1 MSLDGRS
8 RQALSV
14 VLHHDRDALV
24 SRQREEIERLKTM
37 MKNRYLRAALNLI
50 DAKKEHDAN
59 AGHPEKEH
67 LVTLSIN
74 EETLGPSYSVDG
86 DEPDEFQ
93 VSVSEKRAMITG
105 LCALGYHV
113 VDASQTHGL
122 DVYLVVC
129 WGAISGSWG
138 AISGTPYKPARMQ
151 RYFEGYCT
159 GPREQGEP
167 LPVLHL
173 ASPNPL

>member
-37 MKNRYLRAALNLI
+37 MKNRYLRAAMNLI

-59 AGHPEKEH
+59 
-67 LVTLSIN
+67 
-74 EETLGPSYSVDG
+74 LGPSETRHVEFVNIYKETIGSYYSDYG
-86 DEPDEFQ
+86 DQPENFHIP
-93 VSVSEKRAMITG
+93 VSEKRAMITG

-113 VDASQTHGL
+113 VDMSQTYAHMHG
-122 DVYLVVC
+122 DVSLKVC
-129 WGAISGSWG
+129 WWPTPGFPNLDAANMEAVLEGLTRGAQDAG
-138 AISGTPYKPARMQ
+138 AL
-151 RYFEGYCT
+151 
-159 GPREQGEP
+159 P